1 MKILLFSTK
10 DFNEG
15 ENVNEYVEKL
25 KKEGFNVTEELY
37 SPGGSTPYT
46 VNNVEVNSVEELFKI
61 RKIIKHSLIIS
72 TSLEDDRPFI
82 EVYDSY
88 REPYSPKEY

>member
-1 MKILLFSTK
+1 MKILFYSAK

-15 ENVNEYVEKL
+15 ESIRKYVKEL
-25 KKEGFNVTEELY
+25 KEAGYDVTQETY

-46 VNNVEVNSVEELFKI
+46 VNSVEVNSVEELFKI
-61 RKIIKHSLIIS
+61 RKVVKHSLIIS

-82 EVYDSY
+82 EVNDDM
-88 REPYSPKEY
+88 RR

>member
-1 MKILLFSTK
+1 MKILFYSAK

-15 ENVNEYVEKL
+15 ENINKYVEEL
-25 KKEGFNVTEELY
+25 KKKGFNVTQELY

-46 VNNVEVNSVEELFKI
+46 VNIVEVNSVEELFKI
-61 RKIIKHSLIIS
+61 HKVIKHSLIIS

-82 EVYDSY
+82 EVNDDM
-88 REPYSPKEY
+88 RR

>member
-1 MKILLFSTK
+1 MKVLFYSAK

-15 ENVNEYVEKL
+15 ENINKYVEEL
-25 KKEGFNVTEELY
+25 KKEDFNVTQELY

-46 VNNVEVNSVEELFKI
+46 VNNVEVNSVEEIFKI
-61 RKIIKHSLIIS
+61 SKVIKHSLMLS

-82 EVYDSY
+82 EVNDDV
-88 REPYSPKEY
+88 RR

>member
-1 MKILLFSTK
+1 MKILFYSAK

-15 ENVNEYVEKL
+15 EYINKYVEEL
-25 KKEGFNVTEELY
+25 KKEGFNVSQELY

-46 VNNVEVNSVEELFKI
+46 VNSVEVNSVEELFKI
-61 RKIIKHSLIIS
+61 RKVIKHSLLLS

-82 EVYDSY
+82 EVNDDM
-88 REPYSPKEY
+88 RR

>member
-10 DFNEG
+10 DFNDG
-15 ENVNEYVEKL
+15 DYINEYVEEL
-25 KKEGFNVTEELY
+25 KKEGFNVSQELY

-46 VNNVEVNSVEELFKI
+46 VNIVEVNSVEELFKI
-61 RKIIKHSLIIS
+61 PKVIKHSLIVN

-82 EVYDSY
+82 EVNDDM
-88 REPYSPKEY
+88 RR

>member
-15 ENVNEYVEKL
+15 ENIRKYVKEL
-25 KKEGFNVTEELY
+25 KEAGYDVTQETY

-46 VNNVEVNSVEELFKI
+46 VNAVEVDSVEELFKI
-61 RKIIKHSLIIS
+61 RKVIKHCLVLS

-82 EVYDSY
+82 EIYDDL
-88 REPYSPKEY
+88 RER